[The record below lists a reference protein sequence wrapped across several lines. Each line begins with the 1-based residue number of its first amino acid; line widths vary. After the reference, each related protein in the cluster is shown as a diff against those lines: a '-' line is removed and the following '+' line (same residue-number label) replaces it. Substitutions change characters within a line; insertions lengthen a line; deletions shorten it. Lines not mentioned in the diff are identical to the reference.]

1 MDVREIAL
9 RRFHGQRLAG
19 VRPAD
24 PVELVRY
31 LGAVQAQ
38 EYALAK
44 WSVGQRTKVPD
55 DAAVQR
61 AIDEGR
67 ILRTHVLRPTW
78 HFVAAEDILWMQ
90 AATAHRVH
98 AFNRM
103 YYRRYGIDD
112 ELAARANDVIV
123 RSLAGGNFLTR
134 KEVSEALAREGIE
147 ATDIRLGLIIMRAE
161 LEGLIANGPMRG
173 KRHTYALVSER
184 APKAVRLSPEEAL
197 AELARRYFAG
207 RGPATVKDFSWW
219 SSLTLTEARRALEL
233 IGDEL
238 VSVEI
243 AGRTYWLRPGPK
255 PRAGRSPYAQ
265 VVQGLDEYTIGYSES
280 RDVANPAGQSFGIV
294 GENVVVHSIV
304 LDGMVVGLWR
314 RELNRKEIKAEV
326 SLVGKVDRAQRT
338 AIEEAFGRYGRFA
351 GLPVVVDWPPS
362 NGRREWHQT
371 ANRGS
376 VGG

>member
-1 MDVREIAL
+1 MDVSEIAL

-44 WSVGQRTKVPD
+44 WSVGQRTEVPD

-61 AIDEGR
+61 AIDDGR
-67 ILRTHVLRPTW
+67 ILRTHALRPTW
-78 HFVAAEDILWMQ
+78 HFVAAEDILWVQ

-98 AFNRM
+98 AFNGM
-103 YYRRYGIDD
+103 YYRQHGLDD
-112 ELAARANDVIV
+112 ELAAKANEVIV
-123 RSLAGGNFLTR
+123 RSLAGGNNLTR
-134 KEVSEALAREGIE
+134 KEISEALARDGIE
-147 ATDIRLGLIIMRAE
+147 ATGVRLGLIVMRAE

-173 KRHTYALVSER
+173 KQHTYALVSER
-184 APKAVRLSPEEAL
+184 APNALRLAPEEAL

-219 SSLTLTEARRALEL
+219 SSLTVTEARRALAL
-233 IGDEL
+233 IGNEL
-238 VSVEI
+238 VSEEV
-243 AGRTYWLRPGPK
+243 AGRTYWLRPGQK
-255 PRAGRSPYAQ
+255 PRAARSPYAQ

-280 RDVANPAGQSFGIV
+280 RDVVNPAGQSSGIV
-294 GENVVVHSIV
+294 SENVVVHSII

-314 RELNRKEIKAEV
+314 RELNPREIRAEV
-326 SLVGKVDRAQRT
+326 SLVGELNQAQRT
-338 AIEEAFGRYGRFA
+338 AIEEAFTRYGTFA

-362 NGRREWHQT
+362 NGRRDWHRT
-371 ANRGS
+371 SDRRH